1 MIREIQEI
9 VDTFVEHKTTSM
21 KLCLPALMILSIIAC
36 HKQDRVQPDTSI
48 YTAITLDTVQAQL
61 TKTIEETSGLAKI
74 DDTFWTHNDSGGEPA
89 LYQFDP
95 YSGEVLRTVFF
106 NDAENKDWEDMTT
119 DSSYVYVGNFGNNF
133 GNRKD
138 LKIYRA
144 QISDLLAQDEIDAD
158 EIAFS
163 YPDQDDF
170 FNGYNHNHDCESI
183 IAYGD
188 SLYLFSKNWQNMQ
201 TKLYSL
207 PKKPGTYVA
216 NLIDSSDARGT
227 LTAAA
232 LSDDQSQLYLLGYNP
247 GDGFDPFIWTVSDWS
262 GTNFLNGSMER
273 KNITNRRQTEGIV
286 MADDQTLFISAE
298 NESAGF
304 PILFKLNL

>member
-1 MIREIQEI
+1 
-9 VDTFVEHKTTSM
+9 M
-21 KLCLPALMILSIIAC
+21 KVFCSLLMISIIAAC
-36 HKQDRVQPDTSI
+36 NRQERVQPDISI
-48 YTAITLDTVQAQL
+48 YTTITLDTVQAKL
-61 TKTIEETSGLAKI
+61 SKTIKETSGLARI
-74 DDTFWTHNDSGGEPA
+74 DSTFWTLNDSGGEPA

-106 NDAENKDWEDMTT
+106 NGAINKDWEDMTT
-119 DSSYVYVGNFGNNF
+119 DSNFVYAGNFGNNF

-138 LKIYRA
+138 LKIYKA
-144 QISDLLAQDEIDAD
+144 QISDLLSKDEIAAE

-163 YPDQDDF
+163 YPDQKDF
-170 FNGYNHNHDCESI
+170 FNGYGHNHDCESI

-188 SLYLFSKNWQNMQ
+188 SLYLFSKNWQDMQ

-207 PKKPGTYVA
+207 PKTPGTYVA
-216 NLIDSSDARGT
+216 NLISSTDTRGA